1 MAILD
6 CTRFDGQMRR
16 LWRSGLYT
24 TGQET
29 LWHCL
34 GARETTARSQ
44 RRGGRGCWLERD
56 GEVNVSD
63 GGLKYLLLATLAL
76 GTGRPV
82 VRGVLGALRLPHGGQ
97 RVAMA
102 RGR

>member
-1 MAILD
+1 M
-6 CTRFDGQMRR
+6 
-16 LWRSGLYT
+16 
-24 TGQET
+24 
-29 LWHCL
+29 
-34 GARETTARSQ
+34 
-44 RRGGRGCWLERD
+44 
-56 GEVNVSD
+56 NVSD